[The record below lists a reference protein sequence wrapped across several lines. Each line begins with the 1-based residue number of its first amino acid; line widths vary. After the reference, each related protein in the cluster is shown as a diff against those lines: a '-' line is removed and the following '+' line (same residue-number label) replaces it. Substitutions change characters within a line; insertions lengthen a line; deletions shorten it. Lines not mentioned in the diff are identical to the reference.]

1 MYPASPTDPLASRTT
16 LPGSRTDP
24 DYTFSGASITLR
36 EGTTYVWDVDDLSA
50 ATEGTITIGA
60 QRHPG
65 LSAPG
70 IIANTAEQ
78 SMDEYGPFNDCTLMV
93 VGGVR
98 MAIPLA
104 LSGYE
109 H

>member
-1 MYPASPTDPLASRTT
+1 
-16 LPGSRTDP
+16 
-24 DYTFSGASITLR
+24 
-36 EGTTYVWDVDDLSA
+36 VDDLSA
-50 ATEGTITIGA
+50 GTEGTITIGA

-70 IIANTAEQ
+70 VIANSAEL
-78 SMDEYGPFNDCTLMV
+78 SMDGYGRFTDSTLMM